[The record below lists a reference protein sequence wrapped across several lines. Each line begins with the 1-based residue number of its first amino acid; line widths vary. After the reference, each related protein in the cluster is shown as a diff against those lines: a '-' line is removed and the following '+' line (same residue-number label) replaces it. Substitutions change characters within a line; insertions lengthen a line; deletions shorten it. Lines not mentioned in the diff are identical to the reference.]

1 MQRELKS
8 NKVGSALKWST
19 ITEIASKLISPI
31 INMVLA
37 RLLAPEAFG
46 LVATV
51 TMVVTFAEVFTD
63 AGFQKYIVQHEFKD
77 EDDLN
82 KSTNVAFWTNF
93 FFSLLFFVVIA
104 IFSSPI
110 STLVGSPGASTAIIV
125 ASITIPLVSFS
136 SIQTAR
142 YRRSFDFKSL
152 FTVRMVTSAIPL
164 VVTVPL
170 ALILKNYW
178 ALIIGTLLR
187 EVANAVILTM
197 RSKWKPTFTYNY
209 EKLKNM
215 LLFSLWSMFEQISIW
230 LTANLDIFIVGR
242 MLNEY
247 YLGLYKTSMTTVSA
261 YMGIITAATTPV
273 LFSALSRCQS
283 NESEFRATFF
293 KFQRLVGVLV
303 MPMGVGLFLYRNLAT
318 NILLGSQWAE
328 ASEFI
333 GLWALTSAIAII
345 FGHYNSEVYRSK
357 GKPKLS
363 LLSQSIH
370 LVFLVSLLL
379 VVAPM
384 GFRALYIGRSIARI
398 QLILTGLII
407 MWIGF
412 RISTWSIIKN
422 VYPTVI
428 SALLM
433 GIFGY
438 GLQRISPNIIWSII
452 SVFLCAFFYFAVLL
466 CFRNIR
472 SEILSFSIIKKV
484 FNRRK

>member
-1 MQRELKS
+1 MQQELKN

-31 INMVLA
+31 TNMVLA

-77 EDDLN
+77 EGDLN

-93 FFSLLFFVVIA
+93 FFSVLFFIVIA

-110 STLVGSPGASTAIIV
+110 ATLVGSPGASMAIIV

-164 VVTVPL
+164 VVTIPL

-187 EVANAVILTM
+187 EVANAVILTV
-197 RSKWKPTFTYNY
+197 RSKWKPTFTYSY

-215 LLFSLWSMFEQISIW
+215 LSFSLWSMFEQISIW

-247 YLGLYKTSMTTVSA
+247 YLGLYKTSKITVSA

-283 NESEFRATFF
+283 NEPEFRATFF
-293 KFQRLVGVLV
+293 KFQRLVGILV
-303 MPMGVGLFLYRNLAT
+303 MPMGGGLFLYSDLAT

-328 ASEFI
+328 ASEFL
-333 GLWALTSAIAII
+333 GLWALTSSLTII
-345 FGHYNSEVYRSK
+345 FGHYNGEVYRSK

-363 LLSQSIH
+363 LLAQSIH
-370 LVFLVSLLL
+370 LVFLVAVLLIVSPL
-379 VVAPM
+379 
-384 GFRALYIGRSIARI
+384 GFRALYIGRSLLRF
-398 QLILTGLII
+398 QLIITGLII
-407 MWIGF
+407 LWIGF
-412 RISTWSIIKN
+412 KISTWSIIKN
-422 VYPTVI
+422 VYPTVV
-428 SALLM
+428 SAILM
-433 GIFGY
+433 GFFGY
-438 GLQRISPNIIWSII
+438 GLQRISPNVIWSII
-452 SVFLCAFFYFAVLL
+452 SVFLCAVFYFAVLL
-466 CFRNIR
+466 CFRKTRNELI
-472 SEILSFSIIKKV
+472 SFPIVKKIL
-484 FNRRK
+484 RRK